1 MLDGFWE
8 DIAEYVSTGKINKMA
23 VNLLPNL
30 RKSTPKTP
38 AKRSPKSKQAIEKK
52 SDAKRKRTSVGAT
65 TAQKKSKTKK

>member
-8 DIAEYVSTGKINKMA
+8 DIAEYVSTGKINEMV

-30 RKSTPKTP
+30 RKSTPK
-38 AKRSPKSKQAIEKK
+38 KRSPKSIEKK